1 MTTLN
6 INDLYDSINNK
17 NFKRLK
23 KFDDILVQ
31 IHRRIKYHAE
41 LEQTFCIYVIP
52 EFIFGIPLYN
62 INDLKNYIFETLK
75 KNGFKLMYFHP
86 NTIFISWD
94 VVNKLQNKGDKK
106 KKNNNNNNQQYR
118 MIDDYNPNGKFVYN
132 ENTLMNIRDKSKN
145 LLS

>member
-1 MTTLN
+1 MSTLN

-17 NFKRLK
+17 NFKRMK

-31 IHRRIKYHAE
+31 IHRRIKYHAD
-41 LEQTFCIYVIP
+41 LEQTFCLYSIP

-62 INDLKNYIFETLK
+62 INDLKKYIMDTLK

-94 VVNKLQNKGDKK
+94 VENKIKNKDDSKK
-106 KKNNNNNNQQYR
+106 KKNKNFR
-118 MIDDYNPNGKFVYN
+118 LIDDYNPQGNFVYN
-132 ENTLMNIRDKSKN
+132 QTALLNMRDKTKN
-145 LLS
+145 LLN

>member
-1 MTTLN
+1 MSTLN

-17 NFKRLK
+17 NFKRMK

-31 IHRRIKYHAE
+31 IHRRIKYHAD
-41 LEQTFCIYVIP
+41 LEQTFCLYSIP

-62 INDLKNYIFETLK
+62 VNDLKKYIMDTLK

-94 VVNKLQNKGDKK
+94 VENKIKNKDDSK
-106 KKNNNNNNQQYR
+106 KKNNNKNFR
-118 MIDDYNPNGKFVYN
+118 LIDDYNPQGNFVYN
-132 ENTLMNIRDKSKN
+132 QTALLNMRDKTKN
-145 LLS
+145 LLN

>member
-1 MTTLN
+1 MSTLN

-17 NFKRLK
+17 NFKRMK
-23 KFDDILVQ
+23 KFDDILLQ

-41 LEQTFCIYVIP
+41 LEQTYCLYCIP

-62 INDLKNYIFETLK
+62 VNDLKKYIMDTLT

-94 VVNKLQNKGDKK
+94 IVNKLQNKGEKK
-106 KKNNNNNNQQYR
+106 KKNNNNQQYR

>member
-1 MTTLN
+1 MSTLN

-17 NFKRLK
+17 NYKRLK
-23 KFDDILVQ
+23 KFDDILLQ

-41 LEQTFCIYVIP
+41 LEQTYCLYNIP

-62 INDLKNYIFETLK
+62 VNDLKKYIMDTLK

-94 VVNKLQNKGDKK
+94 VENKIKNKDDSKK
-106 KKNNNNNNQQYR
+106 KKDNKNFR
-118 MIDDYNPNGKFVYN
+118 LIDDYNPQGNSVYN
-132 ENTLMNIRDKSKN
+132 QTALLNMRDKTKN
-145 LLS
+145 LLN

>member
-1 MTTLN
+1 MSTLN
-6 INDLYDSINNK
+6 INELYDSINNK

-23 KFDDILVQ
+23 KFDDILLQ

-41 LEQTFCIYVIP
+41 LEQTYCLYNIP

-62 INDLKNYIFETLK
+62 VNDLKNYIMNTLK

-94 VVNKLQNKGDKK
+94 VENKIENKDKK
-106 KKNNNNNNQQYR
+106 NKNKNKNKNFKL
-118 MIDDYNPNGKFVYN
+118 IDEYNPNGNFVYS
-132 ENTLMNIRDKSKN
+132 ETS
-145 LLS
+145 LLNMRNKTKDLLK

>member
-1 MTTLN
+1 MSTLN

-62 INDLKNYIFETLK
+62 INDLKNYIMETLK

-94 VVNKLQNKGDKK
+94 VANKLQNKGEKK
-106 KKNNNNNNQQYR
+106 RKIIIINKYR

>member
-1 MTTLN
+1 MSTLN
-6 INDLYDSINNK
+6 INELYDSINNK

-23 KFDDILVQ
+23 KFDDILLQ

-41 LEQTFCIYVIP
+41 LEQTYCLYNIP

-62 INDLKNYIFETLK
+62 INDLKNYIMNTLK

-94 VVNKLQNKGDKK
+94 VENKIENKDKK
-106 KKNNNNNNQQYR
+106 NKNKNKNKNFKL
-118 MIDDYNPNGKFVYN
+118 IDEYNPNGNFVYS
-132 ENTLMNIRDKSKN
+132 ETS
-145 LLS
+145 LLNMRNKTKDLLK

>member
-1 MTTLN
+1 MSTLN
-6 INDLYDSINNK
+6 INDLYDTINNK

-23 KFDDILVQ
+23 KFDDILLQ

-41 LEQTFCIYVIP
+41 LEQTFCLYVIP
-52 EFIFGIPLYN
+52 EFIIGVPLYN
-62 INDLKNYIFETLK
+62 VNDLKKYIMSTLT

-94 VVNKLQNKGDKK
+94 VQNKLKNNDKK
-106 KKNNNNNNQQYR
+106 KKKSDNSQYR
-118 MIDDYNPNGKFVYN
+118 LIDDYNPNGNFIYN

-145 LLS
+145 LLR

>member
-17 NFKRLK
+17 NFKRMK
-23 KFDDILVQ
+23 KFDDILIQ

-41 LEQTFCIYVIP
+41 LEQTYCLYSIP

-62 INDLKNYIFETLK
+62 INDLKKYIMDTLK

-94 VVNKLQNKGDKK
+94 VENKIKNKDDSKK
-106 KKNNNNNNQQYR
+106 KKNNNKNFR
-118 MIDDYNPNGKFVYN
+118 LIDDYNPQGNFVYN
-132 ENTLMNIRDKSKN
+132 QTALLNMRDKTKN
-145 LLS
+145 LLN